1 MDPQPQLT
9 PDGLEFV
16 LLSFEGPDEYSMAG
30 GLGVRMKEL
39 ALELARQGFRTHQV
53 FVGDPKLPG
62 EEKPV
67 ENLTLHRWS
76 QWLSSHYP
84 GGVYQGEEAKL
95 ADWNEQLPSFVVS
108 RIVKPAAKAGRL
120 TAVLAEEWHTAY
132 ATCQLSDRLWAADL
146 RGKAIILW
154 NANNVMG
161 FDRIDW
167 RRLDFCAQIT
177 TVSRY
182 MKHVMWDRAVNPLVI
197 PNGIPADRIREADP
211 VDTGR
216 LRAFFAGR
224 ELIFKIGR
232 FSPDKRWNMAVHAV
246 ADRKAAGKDVA
257 MVIRGGIEPH
267 GAEVLA
273 TARKRGL
280 RVHDL
285 KLPRGVQEALAQL
298 SDLPPADVYNIVS
311 FMSDELIS
319 LFYTAADA
327 VLANS
332 GHEPF
337 GLVGLEV
344 MAVGGIAFVGSTG
357 EDYAVPFLNSV
368 VLDTD
373 DPSEIGIAL
382 DFLSEHPETA
392 ARIRRDAQE
401 TARSYSWENV
411 VHNNLLGKL
420 EYVYRRQLLKP
431 FDARSASEPGTM
443 PDAQPSVPPSAQ
455 THLQPEVPLDAMAP
469 AVAAE
474 VGVSADDY
482 ASANETDATAGKAS
496 PAHAQAESNA
506 SPGIGDAQG
515 LGAPAP
521 APAAADVAPEEG
533 RTAGGGGA
541 SSGAPAIGAPAS
553 DSETAP
559 VDLDASTSVGPEG
572 ARPEPDEPAPQAV
585 REDLGP
591 SLAYGGGVVGNG
603 LPIRPQLPVAA
614 PGVPESPL
622 CEFGPSQTG
631 FPQSRAEL
639 IGPQQEGGPS
649 RPAAPV
655 TEGQTGV
662 QPSGRPLEP
671 ERD

>member
-9 PDGLEFV
+9 PDSLEFV

-39 ALELARQGFRTHQV
+39 GLELARQGFRTHQV

-62 EEKPV
+62 EETPI

-95 ADWNEQLPSFVVS
+95 VDWNEQLPPFVVS
-108 RIVKPAAKAGRL
+108 RMVKPAAKAGRL

-146 RGKAIILW
+146 RENAIILW

-161 FDRIDW
+161 FDRINW

-211 VDTGR
+211 IDAAR
-216 LRAFFAGR
+216 LRGSFAGR

-285 KLPRGVQEALAQL
+285 KLPRNVDEALSQL
-298 SDLPPADVYNIVS
+298 GHLPPADVYNIVS

-319 LFYTAADA
+319 LFYSAADA

-382 DFLSEHPETA
+382 DFMSEHPETA
-392 ARIRRDAQE
+392 ARMRRDAQE

-431 FDARSASEPGTM
+431 FDHRSAAELRTALDAPPSSPSNAETQAQPEM
-443 PDAQPSVPPSAQ
+443 APDAMS
-455 THLQPEVPLDAMAP
+455 P

-474 VGVSADDY
+474 VGMASDVGVAADVGAAADVRVAADRH
-482 ASANETDATAGKAS
+482 ASACETDSTAGNGS
-496 PAHAQAESNA
+496 PTHAQAEPNA
-506 SPGIGDAQG
+506 SPRVGEARGPG
-515 LGAPAP
+515 VSAPAS
-521 APAAADVAPEEG
+521 ADVATEEG
-533 RTAGGGGA
+533 RAAGGGGA

-553 DSETAP
+553 DSQTAP
-559 VDLDASTSVGPEG
+559 VDPDASRSVGPG
-572 ARPEPDEPAPQAV
+572 AARPEAGEPAPQAV
-585 REDLGP
+585 PEDPGP
-591 SLAYGGGVVGNG
+591 SLAYGGGVVGDG
-603 LPIRPQLPVAA
+603 LPVRPQLPVAA
-614 PGVPESPL
+614 PGGPNSPV

-631 FPQSRAEL
+631 FPQSRVEPAE
-639 IGPQQEGGPS
+639 
-649 RPAAPV
+649 RPPK
-655 TEGQTGV
+655 
-662 QPSGRPLEP
+662 P
-671 ERD
+671 ERG